1 MPVRTSDSENV
12 QERSELRRQIV
23 RILERQREP
32 IINDT
37 LAVFPFA
44 GPRPLDPDEGSKLC
58 ELALQLV
65 NLAVETGEVDPR
77 SSAIAELR
85 TFAEEH
91 GVDIRHLFGL
101 VYLLERT
108 ALDEAALDETLG
120 ATSEQWPAV
129 AQLVRHAS
137 FDCLAALTERVAQES
152 TRSIFDPL
160 TTVFTRW
167 VLDSA
172 LEKEIRR
179 AERFGHPFALV
190 LLDVDHLSDLNLA
203 HGYGFGD
210 RILERIG
217 IVMGN
222 FFREHDWVARH
233 GEDTFAVV
241 LPETGPDNAEFL
253 AEQVRKTVEE
263 RLALQDHR
271 TQASVPV
278 TVSVAVLIAESVDS
292 SVNARQ
298 VLLQAEQAVGRAK
311 EAGRNRVERIEMKGA
326 PNPKIHEE
334 LRRRRPGA

>member
-1 MPVRTSDSENV
+1 
-12 QERSELRRQIV
+12 
-23 RILERQREP
+23 
-32 IINDT
+32 
-37 LAVFPFA
+37 
-44 GPRPLDPDEGSKLC
+44 
-58 ELALQLV
+58 
-65 NLAVETGEVDPR
+65 
-77 SSAIAELR
+77 
-85 TFAEEH
+85 
-91 GVDIRHLFGL
+91 
-101 VYLLERT
+101 
-108 ALDEAALDETLG
+108 
-120 ATSEQWPAV
+120 
-129 AQLVRHAS
+129 
-137 FDCLAALTERVAQES
+137 LTERVAQES

-160 TTVFTRW
+160 TTVYTRW

-241 LPETGPDNAEFL
+241 LPETGPDNAEHL
-253 AEQVRKTVEE
+253 AEQARKTVEE

-271 TQASVPV
+271 TEANVPV

-298 VLLQAEQAVGRAK
+298 VLL
-311 EAGRNRVERIEMKGA
+311 
-326 PNPKIHEE
+326 
-334 LRRRRPGA
+334 